1 MHESQHHAC
10 ATRTRVPAQ
19 SPHVGD
25 QLLRVTMTFVDASSI
40 RELLRSSARLCVLT
54 AASIPNAP
62 RVECARNRNLHAIGR
77 RTGPHH
83 EHVQVHNAVVQP
95 EALWPLT

>member
-54 AASIPNAP
+54 AASIPNAQ
-62 RVECARNRNLHAIGR
+62 RVECARNRNLCMQLAGAEVL
-77 RTGPHH
+77 TMSSCKCKPSGP
-83 EHVQVHNAVVQP
+83 A
-95 EALWPLT
+95 